1 MRFIIHHCT
10 VVVALWLA
18 HAGIFCCTNYHNL
31 HGEPI
36 ELSAGLN
43 HKHFSPNYFRWSV
56 DVHVHR
62 LKATSTLSRALQFLE
77 GTGTRSA
84 SERVERIRSRE
95 SSALDMLS

>member
-10 VVVALWLA
+10 VAGLWLA
-18 HAGIFCCTNYHNL
+18 HAEIFCCTNYHNL

-36 ELSAGLN
+36 ELSASLN
-43 HKHFSPNYFRWSV
+43 HKHFSLNYFRWSV

-77 GTGTRSA
+77 GTGTRSE

-95 SSALDMLS
+95 SSALIC